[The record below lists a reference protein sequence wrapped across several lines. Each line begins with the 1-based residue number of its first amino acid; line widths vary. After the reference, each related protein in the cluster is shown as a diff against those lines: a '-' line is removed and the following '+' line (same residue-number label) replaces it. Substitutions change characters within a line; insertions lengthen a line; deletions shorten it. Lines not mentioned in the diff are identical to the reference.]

1 MNKVEV
7 EALSRRFGEMYAVR
21 DLSFTA
27 GQGEVFGLLGPN
39 GAGKTTTIRVL
50 STVIAPHEGTAR
62 VNGFDVRTHTREV
75 RSSLGVLT
83 TEIGLYE
90 RFSARENIAYFA
102 RLYGMAEEEIAPRID
117 YLLDLLDARD
127 FQDQRATGLSTG
139 MRQKVAIA
147 RSVVHDPP
155 VIIFDEPTLGL
166 DVLASQTVRDFIADA
181 REMGKT
187 VILST
192 HDMHTAQRLCDR
204 LAVLHQGNLVAYGTP
219 EEIIASAGGEDL
231 EDAFVKLVEGP

>member
-1 MNKVEV
+1 
-7 EALSRRFGEMYAVR
+7 
-21 DLSFTA
+21 
-27 GQGEVFGLLGPN
+27 
-39 GAGKTTTIRVL
+39 
-50 STVIAPHEGTAR
+50 
-62 VNGFDVRTHTREV
+62 VRTHTREV